1 MRSTGVQGSTRAL
14 EYFSYGSTREHMAI
28 IFLVSPPH
36 VDRLVQK
43 EPNKTFKLPHVL
55 EYIYIYIWS
64 PHIYIYIIL
73 FYIIYIYIYMLY
85 YIIYIYIILYYIYI
99 LYYIILYIYIYTY
112 THTHTLGPP

>member
-55 EYIYIYIWS
+55 EYIYIYMVPPYIY
-64 PHIYIYIIL
+64 IYIYIIL
-73 FYIIYIYIYMLY
+73 FYIIYIYICC
-85 YIIYIYIILYYIYI
+85 II
-99 LYYIILYIYIYTY
+99 
-112 THTHTLGPP
+112 